1 MEEKITITAEV
12 GKNEVAGMCYL
23 LGVELTDKIWKQLS
37 DEPIKVDFNKMGGK
51 DEQKLVKSML
61 ISAAIISSDVQE

>member
-23 LGVELTDKIWKQLS
+23 LGVELTDKIWGQLS
-37 DEPIKVDFNKMGGK
+37 KAPITVDFSKVGK
-51 DEQKLVKSML
+51 DEQKLVKSMF
-61 ISAAIISSDVQE
+61 ISAALMSADIQE